1 MKKVN
6 PLRLMRW
13 GFIAGTL
20 LFGILPG
27 GCETIILRAVTPI
40 LLV

>member
-1 MKKVN
+1 MTRKKQLQVI
-6 PLRLMRW
+6 RW
-13 GFIAGTL
+13 GLIAGTL

-27 GCETIILRAVTPI
+27 GCETVILRAVTPI